1 MACNSSSFK
10 LQGRLMYQSGL
21 GLSGERTRWWERQVA
36 VADRTCA
43 TKRIFLIA
51 LGGELER
58 MVPIFF

>member
-1 MACNSSSFK
+1 
-10 LQGRLMYQSGL
+10 MYQSGL